1 MGRKTNK
8 WVKGDTSLWALI
20 IMFSLL
26 SLVFV
31 YSSSSRAAVMEHT
44 STFSI
49 MLKQMGH
56 ILFGIV
62 FIYLL
67 HIVPLKY
74 YRIFSYFLFIGA
86 FLLVLLTLFMGE
98 SRNESTRWISIFG
111 FSIQPSEFAK
121 PALVLFVAKVLEDN
135 KLNTFREFMC
145 RLILPVFAFI
155 IPIIWE
161 GFSTGALLSAT
172 VFIMLL
178 VSQVPFRHIAK
189 AAGIVILVAGLF
201 YGGLLLHK
209 TLKKD
214 QGTTIASSSRLE
226 TVETRISSFLGIG
239 EAKEKKEN
247 DQVLYSKVAIAT
259 GGIGGKIPGNGTLR
273 HVLPLSNSDYIYSI
287 IVEETGL
294 IGGVFVIGLYFWLLY
309 SVIVIAKKCEKVF
322 SAMLVCGLGIMIV
335 LQALAHIMVNVGIM
349 PVTGQTLPL
358 ISSGGSSVLA
368 VSFAFGM
375 MLSVSRALEDE
386 SLYSLE
392 LPGNEKKPI
401 VKENENPQ
409 KS

>member
-111 FSIQPSEFAK
+111 FSLQPSEFAK

-135 KLNTFREFMC
+135 KLKTFREFMC

-178 VSQVPFRHIAK
+178 VSQVPFR
-189 AAGIVILVAGLF
+189 
-201 YGGLLLHK
+201 
-209 TLKKD
+209 
-214 QGTTIASSSRLE
+214 
-226 TVETRISSFLGIG
+226 
-239 EAKEKKEN
+239 
-247 DQVLYSKVAIAT
+247 
-259 GGIGGKIPGNGTLR
+259 
-273 HVLPLSNSDYIYSI
+273 
-287 IVEETGL
+287 
-294 IGGVFVIGLYFWLLY
+294 
-309 SVIVIAKKCEKVF
+309 
-322 SAMLVCGLGIMIV
+322 
-335 LQALAHIMVNVGIM
+335 
-349 PVTGQTLPL
+349 
-358 ISSGGSSVLA
+358 
-368 VSFAFGM
+368 
-375 MLSVSRALEDE
+375 
-386 SLYSLE
+386 
-392 LPGNEKKPI
+392 
-401 VKENENPQ
+401 
-409 KS
+409 